1 METIFNQLL
10 IDRGCLR
17 TRDCRFFANQRG
29 VIQGNGLRVAVRK
42 GGFERAIRSGKKF
55 VPV

>member
-17 TRDCRFFANQRG
+17 TRDCRFFANQPG